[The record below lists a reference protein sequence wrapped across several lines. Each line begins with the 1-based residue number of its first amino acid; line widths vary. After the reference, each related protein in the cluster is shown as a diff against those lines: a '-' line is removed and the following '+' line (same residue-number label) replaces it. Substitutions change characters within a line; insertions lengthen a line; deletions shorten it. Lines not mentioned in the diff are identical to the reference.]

1 MQKTELQL
9 AALSNL
15 CIDNELAKASLKSN
29 ICSRNL
35 FNASFI
41 LNPNEYT
48 LLNFLVFM
56 ADKNVV
62 KYSIKLLKQYDKATS
77 RMIDIYGCDK
87 VMYSTSRDIARKS
100 FIKLIERGYL
110 IRLNSK
116 SEFMINPMVVIPL
129 GLDPRMVQERYLEAI
144 ASADIQGELAKLCNI
159 LLSSK

>member
-1 MQKTELQL
+1 MQKTELKL

-15 CIDNELAKASLKSN
+15 CIDKELAKSSLKAN

-56 ADKNVV
+56 AEKNVI

-77 RMIDIYGCDK
+77 RMIELYGCDK
-87 VMYSTSRDIARKS
+87 VIYSTSRDIARNS

-110 IRLNSK
+110 IRLNAK
-116 SEFMINPMVVIPL
+116 SEFMINPMVVIPM
-129 GLDPRMVQERYLEAI
+129 GLDTRMVQEMYLEAI
-144 ASADIQGELAKLCNI
+144 GSADVQMELSKLCKSFI
-159 LLSSK
+159 